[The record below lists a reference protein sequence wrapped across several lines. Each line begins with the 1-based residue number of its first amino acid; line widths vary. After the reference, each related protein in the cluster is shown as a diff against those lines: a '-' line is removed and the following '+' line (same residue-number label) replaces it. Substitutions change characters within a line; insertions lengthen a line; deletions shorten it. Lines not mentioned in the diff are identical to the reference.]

1 MEVVVGLAPAPLA
14 GVHGRALYAATRHGR
29 RLDVHAPASVSYLR
43 TLASAQRSLAAR
55 IERVVPGASVYR
67 RYSVVVDAIAV
78 VVPAPEAGRLASV
91 PGVAR
96 VYPSVRY
103 HPLLDSSPAV
113 IGAPLLWGPN
123 LETAGNGV
131 KIGIVDDGVDVGHR
145 FFAPAGLTMPP
156 GFPKGDRRFTSAK
169 VIAARAFAP
178 PGLRWRYGRTPFDPV
193 FSEHGTHVAGIAA
206 GDHNTTVKS
215 FGVQV
220 SGVAPKAY
228 IGNYKVLTVPTTQFG
243 LNGNSPEIAAGVEAA
258 VRDGM
263 DVVNL
268 SLGEAE
274 IEPSRDLVV
283 AALNGAA
290 AAGVVPV
297 VAAGNEFDD
306 FGFGSVGSPGSA
318 AQAIT
323 VGAASKTRTIENF
336 SSSGPTP
343 VSLQMKPEVSAPGGN
358 ILSSVPASFGLWDRF
373 SGTSMAAPHVA
384 GGVALL
390 RQRHPGW
397 TVAQVKSALALTG
410 DPVRGQAGEVAST
423 REGGGMIDLPR
434 ANDPLVFTVP
444 QALSFGLLRRGAA
457 VTRSV
462 AVSDAGGGAG
472 DWTVSLNQQVREAGV
487 TITGPTTLTVPGTLE
502 ITVTAGRT
510 ARQRDLPG
518 FVVLTRGVERR
529 RIPYWFRVTAPALA
543 REARVL
549 LHGPGLYRGSTRGKP
564 ALVSSYRYP
573 EAAGAAPAFLPG
585 PEQVF
590 RLVLRRP
597 AANFGVVVIAHGRGV
612 RAPPRVVRAGDENRL
627 VGYPGLPLD
636 LNPYR
641 GALGRVIP
649 VAGAVRPI
657 AGSYDIVF
665 DTPAGARP
673 GAFTFRLWIGDR
685 APPNIRLVS
694 RPVQGQPLRLAITD
708 AGSGVDPSTLAATVD
723 ARRRTIRYSLRTHR
737 ATVGI
742 AGLRRGAHS
751 LVVVAS
757 DFQEAKNMEDVA
769 GVLPNTRRYQVTIVV
784 R

>member
-1 MEVVVGLAPAPLA
+1 M
-14 GVHGRALYAATRHGR
+14 
-29 RLDVHAPASVSYLR
+29 
-43 TLASAQRSLAAR
+43 
-55 IERVVPGASVYR
+55 
-67 RYSVVVDAIAV
+67 
-78 VVPAPEAGRLASV
+78 
-91 PGVAR
+91 
-96 VYPSVRY
+96 RY
-103 HPLLDSSPAV
+103 HALLDSSPAV
-113 IGAPLLWGPN
+113 IGAPLLWGPK
-123 LETAGNGV
+123 LETAGNGI

-156 GFPKGDRRFTSAK
+156 GFPKGDRHFTSAK

-178 PGLRWRYGRTPFDPV
+178 AGLRWRYGGTPFDPV

-206 GDHNTTVKS
+206 GDHDTTATS
-215 FGVQV
+215 FGVKV

-283 AALNGAA
+283 AAINGAA

-318 AQAIT
+318 AKAIT
-323 VGAASKTRTIENF
+323 VGAASKTLTIESF

-343 VSLQMKPEVSAPGGN
+343 VSLQLKPEVSAPGGN
-358 ILSSVPASFGLWDRF
+358 ILSSLPASFGLWDRF

-390 RQRHPGW
+390 QQRHPGW
-397 TVAQVKSALALTG
+397 TVAQLKSALALTG

-434 ANDPLVFTVP
+434 ANNPLVFTVP
-444 QALSFGLLRRGAA
+444 QTLSFGLLGRGTA
-457 VTRSV
+457 VTRSIS
-462 AVSDAGGGAG
+462 VSDAGGGAG
-472 DWTVSLNQQVREAGV
+472 DWTVSVDQQAREAGV
-487 TITGPTTLTVPGTLE
+487 TITGPTTLTVPGKLD
-502 ITVTAGRT
+502 ITATVGRT

-529 RIPYWFRVTAPALA
+529 RIPYWIRATAPALA
-543 REARVL
+543 REPRVL
-549 LHGPGLYRGSTRGKP
+549 LHGPGLYRGNTRGKP

-573 EAAGAAPAFLPG
+573 ESAGFAPAFLPG

-597 AANFGVVVIAHGRGV
+597 VANFGVVVVAHGRGV

-641 GALGRVIP
+641 AALGRVIP

-657 AGSYDIVF
+657 PGSYDIVF
-665 DTPAGARP
+665 DTPAGAKP

-694 RPVQGQPLRLAITD
+694 LPVQGQPLRLAITD
-708 AGSGVDPSTLAATVD
+708 AGSGVDPSTLLATVD
-723 ARRRTIRYSLRTHR
+723 GSRRTIRYSLRTHR

-742 AGLRRGAHS
+742 TGLRRGTHS

-757 DFQEAKNMEDVA
+757 DFQETKNMEDVA
-769 GVLPNTRRYQVTIVV
+769 GVLPNTRRYEAAIVV

>member
-1 MEVVVGLAPAPLA
+1 
-14 GVHGRALYAATRHGR
+14 
-29 RLDVHAPASVSYLR
+29 VSYLR

-55 IERVVPGASVYR
+55 IERIVPGASVYR

-78 VVPAPEAGRLASV
+78 IVPAAEASRLASV

-123 LETAGNGV
+123 LETAGNGI

-178 PGLRWRYGRTPFDPV
+178 PGLRWRYGGTPFDPV

-206 GDHNTTVKS
+206 GDHNTTATS

-318 AQAIT
+318 AKAIT
-323 VGAASKTRTIENF
+323 VGAASKTRTIEYF

-343 VSLQMKPEVSAPGGN
+343 VSLQLKPEVSAPGGN
-358 ILSSVPASFGLWDRF
+358 ILSSVPAAFGLWDRF

-397 TVAQVKSALALTG
+397 TVAQLKSALTLTG

-434 ANDPLVFTVP
+434 ANNPLIFTVP
-444 QALSFGLLRRGAA
+444 QTLSFGLLRRGTGA
-457 VTRSV
+457 TRSV
-462 AVSDAGGGAG
+462 SVSDAGGGAG
-472 DWTVSLNQQVREAGV
+472 DWTVSVSQQVREAGV
-487 TITGPTTLTVPGTLE
+487 TITGPTTVTVPGKLG
-502 ITVTAGRT
+502 ITVTVAQT
-510 ARQRDLPG
+510 ARPRDLPG
-518 FVVLTRGVERR
+518 FVVLTHGTERR

-543 REARVL
+543 REPRVL
-549 LHGPGLYRGSTRGKP
+549 LHGPRLYRGNTRGKP

-573 EAAGAAPAFLPG
+573 ETAGAAPAFLPG

-597 AANFGVVVIAHGRGV
+597 VANFGVVVVAHEQGV
-612 RAPPRVVRAGDENRL
+612 RAQPRVVRAGDENRL

-641 GALGRVIP
+641 SALGRVIP

-685 APPNIRLVS
+685 APPNIRIVS

-708 AGSGVDPSTLAATVD
+708 AGSGVDPSTLVATID
-723 ARRRTIRYSLRTHR
+723 GRRRTLHYSLRTHH

-757 DFQEAKNMEDVA
+757 DFQETKNMEDVA
-769 GVLPNTRRYQVTIVV
+769 GVLPNTRRYQVTVVV